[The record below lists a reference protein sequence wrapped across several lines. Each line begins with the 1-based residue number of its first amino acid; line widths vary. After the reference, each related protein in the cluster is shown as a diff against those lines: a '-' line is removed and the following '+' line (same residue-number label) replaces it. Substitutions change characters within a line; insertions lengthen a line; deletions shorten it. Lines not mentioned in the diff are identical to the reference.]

1 MTVSRPTGAIASRVP
16 LPYSADQA
24 NRALPLVHR
33 IVGDVVRHY
42 ADWQDAVSRFEYATS
57 RSSSATPD
65 AEADRLQHS
74 AQLLATAIDGFVREL
89 AQLGV
94 ECRDLA
100 EGLVE
105 FPGAEED
112 FQWRPGE
119 KGVTARPRNLAG
131 I

>member
-1 MTVSRPTGAIASRVP
+1 MSATASQVP
-16 LPYSADQA
+16 LPYTAELA
-24 NRALPLVHR
+24 NRSLPLVRR

-42 ADWQDAVSRFEYATS
+42 SNWQDAVSRFEYATS
-57 RSSSATPD
+57 RSSAGTPD
-65 AEADRLQHS
+65 AEADRLQHE
-74 AQLLATAIDGFVREL
+74 AQLLATEIDGFVREL

-100 EGLVE
+100 EGRVE
-105 FPGAEED
+105 FPGDTET

-119 KGVTARPRNLAG
+119 KEVTALPRKLAG

>member
-1 MTVSRPTGAIASRVP
+1 MAVKPVSQVP
-16 LPYSADQA
+16 LPYTAGQA
-24 NRALPLVHR
+24 SRALPLVRR
-33 IVGDVVRHY
+33 IVDDVVRHY

-57 RSSSATPD
+57 RSSVRTPD
-65 AEADRLQHS
+65 AEADRLQS
-74 AQLLATAIDGFVREL
+74 QAQALATEIDGFVREL

-105 FPGAEED
+105 FPGDTET

-119 KGVTARPRNLAG
+119 DDVTALPRTLAG
-131 I
+131 T